1 MYISIKILLKME
13 NKNTRKIK
21 TKYGGNELKFVSL
34 IASHNSRIQC
44 FIDKFIKTD
53 KQVRF
58 KNCAVLRMELKPVNA
73 IEINLNIVMV
83 HEGEL
88 EVKEQQ
94 KNKLYYTTP
103 SSPQLGGDE
112 TDDCKKTNTCPL
124 FPKKLF
130 PKNLF
135 KKKEKQKGI
144 QEVEFN
150 EISMVLN
157 EQTLQNLLNVK
168 PTDLD
173 RKNVFYIV
181 RHGQAE
187 HNIYPKFQVIRKKD
201 TSLTDIIGNNQ
212 AVNAGR
218 ALAGLL
224 KFYNDNTI
232 DYIFCSDLLRTR
244 QTILNICKGIYLTDK
259 DINLPSKMVVLP
271 CANELSYFK
280 NSNCDFKTASD
291 AGAKFAAE
299 NFPKCNMNEIE
310 NSSSPCIQIKDDE
323 TGLTIS
329 VDWSFYTPFY
339 GNAFRNTI
347 GKNQTM
353 HCRDTTMVAM
363 ALKYISG
370 DISTGIND
378 FINERKSE
386 NVGGKSRRRRKTRK
400 KTQSKTKKRMKI
412 I

>member
-1 MYISIKILLKME
+1 MKSKS
-13 NKNTRKIK
+13 TRKIK
-21 TKYGGNELKFVSL
+21 AKYGGNELKIVSL
-34 IASHNSRIQC
+34 IASHNNRIQC

-58 KNCAVLRMELKPVNA
+58 KNCSILRVELKPINA
-73 IEINLNIVMV
+73 IETNLNVVMV
-83 HEGEL
+83 YEGEL
-88 EVKEQQ
+88 DVKEQQ
-94 KNKLYYTTP
+94 KDKLYYTVP
-103 SSPQLGGDE
+103 YSPQVGGDE
-112 TDDCKKTNTCPL
+112 TDDCKKTNTCP
-124 FPKKLF
+124 LF

-150 EISMVLN
+150 EISMVLD

-168 PTDLD
+168 PTDID

-187 HNIYPKFQVIRKKD
+187 HNIYPKIQVIRKKD

-218 ALAGLL
+218 ALSILL
-224 KFYNDNTI
+224 KLYNESTI
-232 DYIFCSDLLRTR
+232 NYTFCSDLLRTR
-244 QTILNICKGIYLTDK
+244 QTILNMYKGIYLTDK
-259 DINLPSKMVVLP
+259 DINLSSEMVVLP
-271 CANELSYFK
+271 CANELSYFQ

-291 AGAKFAAE
+291 NSAKFAAE

-310 NSSSPCIQIKDDE
+310 NSSSPCIQVKDDE
-323 TGLTIS
+323 TGVTIS
-329 VDWSFYTPFY
+329 IDWSFYTPFY

-353 HCRDTTMVAM
+353 HCRDTTMIAM
-363 ALKYISG
+363 AVKYISR
-370 DISTGIND
+370 DMSIGIND
-378 FINERKSE
+378 FINERKSD
-386 NVGGKSRRRRKTRK
+386 NVGGKSRRRRKTIK
-400 KTQSKTKKRMKI
+400 KTQSKTKKLRK
-412 I
+412 